1 MIKKLRARLNQVKPS
16 VVFLVLSIITGGYL
30 RIKEA
35 LAAAFPLNDGGL
47 FYMMTQE
54 LVANHFRLPLFTSY
68 NHLQIPFAYPP
79 LAFYF
84 TGALHQIFGWE
95 LLDVYRLF
103 PAIVAIL
110 TIPAFYL
117 LAKDLSENDNQLSL
131 AILIFTLL
139 PATFDW
145 AIMGGGVTRSLAF
158 LFALLAL
165 HFTFLLFTKNRLR
178 HLIFSALLLSL
189 CILSH
194 PETGFH
200 TAFSVPVLWFFLSRK
215 KQGVWQTLIMAVIT
229 LALTAPWWG
238 SVAAAH
244 GFQPFMAALST
255 AEQNGYSFFDLFN
268 LQLTDE
274 LQAASIA
281 LFAFVGIFLALSR
294 KKYFLPVWLLISYAV
309 APRSAKIFIAP
320 VVAVLAAQTVC
331 QLAQWLD
338 SKKAQNEST
347 SFLSSAYSK
356 LFLALLFF
364 QWFSSA
370 MLVLRPFSYFR
381 LDQADAQAFEWV
393 KENSTPDSR
402 FVIITDHFWSSDPA
416 SEWFPALT
424 GRISTATVQG
434 TEWLGGGR
442 YLDAIQEARELQ
454 FCVDQSPA
462 CIEAWAQTYAKDFDY
477 IYVRKMK
484 VLNAKELVPY
494 DSGLAGLLTQDA
506 GYSLVYQSEEAAIFS
521 KSK

>member
-1 MIKKLRARLNQVKPS
+1 MIKSLRARLNQVKPS
-16 VVFLVLSIITGGYL
+16 VVFLVLSLLAGGYL
-30 RIKEA
+30 RLKEA

-79 LAFYF
+79 LAFYL
-84 TGALHQIFGWE
+84 TGALHQIFSWE
-95 LLDVYRLF
+95 LLDIYRLF
-103 PAIVAIL
+103 PAIITIL

-117 LAKDLSENDNQLSL
+117 LARDLTEDDNQLSL

-165 HFTFLLFTKNRLR
+165 HFTFLLFTKSRLS
-178 HLIFSALLLSL
+178 HLFLSALLLSL

-215 KQGVWQTLIMAVIT
+215 KQGAWQTLFMALIT

-281 LFAFVGIFLALSR
+281 LFAFVGIFLALAR
-294 KKYFLPVWLLISYAV
+294 KKYFLPAWLLISYAV

-331 QLAQWLD
+331 QLIQWLD
-338 SKKAQNEST
+338 SKRAHNAT
-347 SFLSSAYSK
+347 AAFLSSLYAK

-381 LDQADAQAFEWV
+381 LDQGDVQAFEWV
-393 KENSTPDSR
+393 KENSDPDDSR
-402 FVIITDHFWSSDPA
+402 FVIVTDHFWSSDPA

-434 TEWLGGGR
+434 TEWLGGGH
-442 YLDAIQEARELQ
+442 YLTAIEEARELQ
-454 FCVDQSPA
+454 FCVDQNPA

-477 IYVRKMK
+477 IYIRKMK
-484 VLNAKELVPY
+484 VQNAKELVTY
-494 DSGLAGLLTQDA
+494 DSALAGLLAQDA
-506 GYSLVYQSEEAAIFS
+506 RYSLVYESKEAAIFS
-521 KSK
+521 RK